1 VARAV
6 ANGVTRFGDFELDA
20 CSGEL
25 RKAGRRVNLQNQP
38 LQVLQ
43 LLLERPGD
51 VVTRDELRQRLW
63 SHDTFVDFER
73 GLNAVV
79 NRLRET
85 LNDSADSPRFIETV
99 PRRGYRFIAPV
110 QSAGAIAP
118 DGTGSKHPA
127 SRGSVWPW
135 AVGTAVALALLG
147 IGEGARRSSLPSER
161 PVRAPVNA
169 FIDIPSGI
177 EVLLPISP
185 DGRNLAL
192 YQTNGPDGRTVMVQ
206 PLDGSVA
213 SWLAGSQSARPHAWS
228 PDGSEFAV
236 VSRGE
241 LKAINVRT
249 GVARFIAKVSEQE
262 GYPGAS
268 AAWSKDGVILLGGS
282 RLRRVAASGGS
293 VTQVYSARASIVAQ
307 SWPSF
312 LPDGR
317 RFLFAQQS
325 SSADESGL
333 FIGSIDSQAVTRLLS
348 EPGNAVVSSSGYLV
362 FGRAGSIL
370 AQRLD
375 LAGQRLLDAPVS
387 LVSGA
392 AMQAGYT
399 QFALG
404 ADDTLVWGRATT
416 GPAVTP
422 TWFDR
427 AGRSLRAA
435 GEPGAY
441 YQIALSPDGS
451 QLIVDQGDGLATVD
465 LSTGVLT
472 RLDIDGRPKDPVWS
486 PDGREIAF
494 RLVDGMYRWALT
506 SDKPA
511 ALMSSNRA
519 ACTEDWSRGGRYV
532 LYLQCNEVRCSE
544 IWALSLSREPPMRLV
559 ESLAMVDEPRLS
571 PDGRWLVYS
580 ANDTGRW
587 EVYAQPF
594 PGMTQRRRIS
604 TNGGS
609 QPRWRRDRKELIY
622 LALDGTFMT
631 VPMSPDS
638 AFGVPQRI
646 FLTPLNVDPVADQYD
661 ITADGQRFV
670 LLVPADPPVQRIQ
683 VLTNWASIFERQ

>member
-1 VARAV
+1 MAPA
-6 ANGVTRFGDFELDA
+6 APNTVTRFGDFELDV

-38 LQVLQ
+38 FQVLQ

-85 LNDSADSPRFIETV
+85 LNDSAESPRFIETV

-110 QSAGAIAP
+110 QFAGAITP
-118 DGTGSKHPA
+118 DDTGSKHYA
-127 SRGSVWPW
+127 SRGSVWAW

-147 IGEGARRSSLPSER
+147 MGEAAWRSSLPSER
-161 PVRAPVNA
+161 PVRVPVNA

-213 SWLAGSQSARPHAWS
+213 TWLDGSQGARPHAWS

-236 VSRGE
+236 VSHGE

-249 GVARFIAKVSEQE
+249 GVARFIAKVSDQE

-268 AAWSKDGVILLGGS
+268 AAWSQDGVILVGGS

-293 VTQVYSARASIVAQ
+293 VTQVYSAGTSIVAQ

-325 SSADESGL
+325 SSAEENGL
-333 FIGSIDSQAVTRLLS
+333 FIGSIDSRAVTRLLS
-348 EPGNAVVSSSGYLV
+348 EPANAVVSSSGYLV

-375 LAGQRLLDAPVS
+375 LARERLLDAPVS

-392 AMQAGYT
+392 EIQAGYT

-416 GPAVTP
+416 GPAVRP

-441 YQIALSPDGS
+441 YQVALSPDGS

-472 RLDIDGRPKDPVWS
+472 RLEINGRPKDPVWS

-506 SDKPA
+506 SGGPA
-511 ALMSSNRA
+511 ALMAPNRA
-519 ACTEDWSRGGRYV
+519 ACPEDWSRDGKYV
-532 LYLQCNEVRCSE
+532 LHLQCNEVRCSE
-544 IWALSLSREPPMRLV
+544 IWALSLSREPPIRLV

-571 PDGRWLVYS
+571 PDSRWLVYS

-609 QPRWRRDRKELIY
+609 QPRWRRDGKELIY

-631 VPMSPDS
+631 VPMSPDDT
-638 AFGVPQRI
+638 FDVPQRI
-646 FLTPLNVDPVADQYD
+646 FSTPLDVNPVADQYD
-661 ITADGQRFV
+661 ITGDGQRFV